1 MTISGG
7 ETKHAVRIE
16 SRGSKAA
23 ISVDGNDLSGVVAAY
38 TLHHQAGEAATVVL
52 QLSSAQSTTQFDG
65 YSRVVIGVDPDPGP
79 AAAAFLSAID
89 AGELQ
94 KAALARPD
102 LDGSPYEMTRA
113 MLAQLA
119 EWARGRFQVEESA

>member
-1 MTISGG
+1 MTITVG
-7 ETKHAVRIE
+7 ETKRVVRIE

-23 ISVDGNDLSGVVAAY
+23 IVVDGKDLSAAVAAY
-38 TLHHQAGEAATVVL
+38 TLHHQAGEPATVVL
-52 QLSSAQSTTQFDG
+52 QLSPSQSTTQFDG

-94 KAALARPD
+94 KAALARLD
-102 LDGSPYEMTRA
+102 LDGSPYELTRA

-119 EWARGRFQVEESA
+119 DWARGSFQVEEPA